1 MFFDA
6 GNSRVCTPGDMLIS
20 NLFVGRGN
28 GGIDSNT
35 RVGGGNNLQCNTSG
49 YSIVAI
55 GANAMGSNTTG
66 ANNIAVG
73 ADALRDNTTGAS
85 NIAIGRNALYNN
97 TAGNNISLGTNS
109 SFNNV
114 DGCKNVAMGTNALYS
129 NTTADISTAIGYRAQ
144 VYYNHNNVIAVG
156 SYSLASGANH
166 TVWGNSSN
174 NVCNCVYT
182 AWSDVSDCRDKT
194 EVKTLSSDL
203 GLNLIRK
210 LRPVSFKKDH
220 RDTYVRECGFK
231 YGEKDGTLAGEKE
244 HYGLIAQELNQ
255 ALTELDTRF
264 DALGHDPKKD
274 AYRVTYTE
282 LIAPVI
288 KSIQELDER
297 LKIVET
303 RLEI

>member
-6 GNSRVCTPGDMLIS
+6 GNSRVCTPGDMLIHDV
-20 NLFVGRGN
+20 FVGKGP
-28 GGIDSNT
+28 GAIATNT
-35 RVGGGNNLQCNTSG
+35 RIGPGFNFSSNSTGYSNVVIGNN
-49 YSIVAI
+49 
-55 GANAMGSNTTG
+55 AMCSNTTG

-73 ADALRDNTTGAS
+73 ADALRDNTSAS
-85 NIAIGRNALYNN
+85 NNVGIGRNALYN
-97 TAGNNISLGTNS
+97 TKESNNIGIGTNS
-109 SFNNV
+109 LFNNV
-114 DGCKNVAMGTNALYS
+114 DGNKNIAVGSIALYS
-129 NTTADISTAIGYRAQ
+129 STSAKNNTALGYRAQ
-144 VYYNHNNVIAVG
+144 VYYNHSNVIAVG
-156 SYSLASGANH
+156 ACSLASGANH

-174 NVCNCVYT
+174 NVCNCVYA
-182 AWSDVSDCRDKT
+182 AWSTVSDCRDKT
-194 EVKTLSSDL
+194 EVETLSSDL

-210 LRPVSFKKDH
+210 LRPVKFKNDH

-255 ALTELDTRF
+255 ALTELNVRF
-264 DALGHDPKKD
+264 DGLGHDSNKD
-274 AYRVTYTE
+274 AYRVTYEE

>member
-6 GNSRVCTPGDMLIS
+6 GNSRVCTPGDMLIHGV
-20 NLFVGRGN
+20 FVGK
-28 GGIDSNT
+28 GGGAIDTNT
-35 RVGGGNNLQCNTSG
+35 RIGPGTNFRDNTTG
-49 YSIVAI
+49 YSNVVI
-55 GANAMGSNTTG
+55 GSNAMQNNTTG
-66 ANNIAVG
+66 ANNVAVG
-73 ADALRDNTTGAS
+73 KDALLDNFTGNS
-85 NIAIGRNALYNN
+85 NIGIGRNALYNTN
-97 TAGNNISLGTNS
+97 ASNNIGIGTNS
-109 SFNNV
+109 LFNSSS
-114 DGCKNVAMGTNALYS
+114 GIKNVAIGSLALYS
-129 NTTADISTAIGYRAQ
+129 NTTNCLNTAIGYRAQ
-144 VYYNHNNVIAVG
+144 VYYNHKNVIAVG
-156 SYSLASGANH
+156 ACSLVSANDH
-166 TVWGNSSN
+166 TVWGNSNN
-174 NVCNCVYT
+174 NVCNCIYVGWT
-182 AWSDVSDCRDKT
+182 EISDCRDKT
-194 EVKTLSSDL
+194 EVETLSSDL

-210 LRPVSFKKDH
+210 LRPVSFKNDH

-255 ALTELDTRF
+255 ALTELNVRF